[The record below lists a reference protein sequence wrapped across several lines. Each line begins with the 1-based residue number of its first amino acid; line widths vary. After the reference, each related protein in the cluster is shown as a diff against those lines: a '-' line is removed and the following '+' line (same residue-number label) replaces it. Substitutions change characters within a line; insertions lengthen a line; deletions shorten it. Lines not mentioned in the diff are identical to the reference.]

1 MNREQRRALK
11 KKGITDEE
19 IKLSDKI
26 FLFNQLP
33 DKCSACEN
41 PFDKQNRQMVFAW
54 KVVIREDVIRLFC
67 PVCVKKAKDCI
78 EENTNEDR

>member
-19 IKLSDKI
+19 VKLSDKI

-33 DKCSACEN
+33 DKCSACESA
-41 PFDKQNRQMVFAW
+41 FDKEDRQMVFAW
-54 KVVIREDVIRLFC
+54 KVVVREDTVRLFC
-67 PVCVKKAKDCI
+67 PVCVKKAQDYM
-78 EENTNEDR
+78 EDTLNED

>member
-19 IKLSDKI
+19 VKLSDKI

-33 DKCSACEN
+33 DKCSACES
-41 PFDKQNRQMVFAW
+41 PFDKEDRQMVFAW
-54 KVVIREDVIRLFC
+54 KVVVRDDTVRLFC
-67 PVCVKKAKDCI
+67 PVCVKKAQDYM
-78 EENTNEDR
+78 EDTLNED